1 MVRRKNQCAYGFGF
15 KFQRDS
21 TSVCEGAPKVFRQ
34 RNSQRLN
41 MEISK
46 AEITSAVAAT
56 TSPKSQATTGKA
68 PAATPKDQEL
78 RGAEILIKALQ
89 AEGVKYVWG
98 YPGGAVLHIYDA
110 LYKQDTIQHI
120 LVRHEQAAVHAADGY
135 ARATGDVGVAL
146 VTSGPGATNAVTGIA
161 TAYMDSIPM
170 VIVTGQV
177 PTQAIGLDAFQECD
191 TVGITRPVVKH
202 NFLIKDV
209 RDLAETMKKAFHIAR
224 SGRPGPVVVDIPKD
238 VSFKKVH
245 YAGYPA
251 TVEMRSYN
259 PVRKGHGGQIRT
271 ALALLLAAKRPY
283 IYTGGGVVL
292 SNASAELR
300 TLVDMMGCPCT
311 NTLMGLGAYPASD
324 RKFLG
329 MLGMHGTVEANN
341 AMQHCDVLL
350 AVGARFDDRVI
361 GNPKHFAQNE
371 RKIIH
376 IDIDPSSISKRVKV
390 DIPIVGDVKDVLTE
404 MIGMIREGSTK
415 PDVQSLEPWWDTIEG
430 WRKGECLKY
439 DHGKNDV
446 IKPQYV
452 IETLGNMTKGVD
464 TYITSD
470 VGQHQMWAAQ
480 YFRFEEPRRWI
491 NSGGL
496 GTMGVDIP
504 YAMGIKMARPQSEVF
519 CITGDG
525 SVQMCIQELST
536 CLQYNTP
543 IKIISLNNRYLGMVR
558 QWQELEYEG
567 RYSHSYMDA
576 LPNFVKLAESYGHVG
591 MLIERAQDVEP
602 ALREAR
608 KLKDRTVFMDFRTD
622 PTENVFPM
630 VRAGSGI
637 TEMLLGSEDL

>member
-1 MVRRKNQCAYGFGF
+1 
-15 KFQRDS
+15 
-21 TSVCEGAPKVFRQ
+21 
-34 RNSQRLN
+34 
-41 MEISK
+41 MEMSK
-46 AEITSAVAAT
+46 AELASAAAVT
-56 TSPKSQATTGKA
+56 GSQT
-68 PAATPKDQEL
+68 QEL
-78 RGAEILIKALQ
+78 MGAEVLIKALQ

-98 YPGGAVLHIYDA
+98 YPGGAVLYIYDA
-110 LYKQDTIQHI
+110 FYKQDTIQHV

-146 VTSGPGATNAVTGIA
+146 VTSGPGLTNAVTGIA

-170 VIVTGQV
+170 VIISGQV
-177 PTQAIGLDAFQECD
+177 PTAAIGLDAFQECD
-191 TVGITRPVVKH
+191 TVGITRPIVKH
-202 NFLIKDV
+202 NFLVKDPK
-209 RDLAETMKKAFHIAR
+209 DLAATMKKAFHIAR
-224 SGRPGPVVVDIPKD
+224 SGRPGPVVVDVPKD
-238 VSFKKVH
+238 VSFKKVT
-245 YAGYPA
+245 YSGYPEKI
-251 TVEMRSYN
+251 EMRSYN
-259 PVRKGHGGQIRT
+259 PVRKGHGGQIRK
-271 ALALLLAAKRPY
+271 ALQLLLTAKRPY
-283 IYTGGGVVL
+283 IYTGGGVL
-292 SNASAELR
+292 LGNATNELR
-300 TLVDMMGCPCT
+300 TLVDMLGYPVT

-329 MLGMHGTVEANN
+329 MLGMHGTIEANN
-341 AMQHCDVLL
+341 AMQNCDVLL

-404 MIGMIREGSTK
+404 LISMIRESTTR
-415 PDVQSLEPWWDTIEG
+415 PDAGALASWWDTIES
-430 WRKGECLKY
+430 WRSKDCLKY
-439 DHGKNDV
+439 DRGNKDV
-446 IKPQYV
+446 IKPQHV
-452 IETLGNMTKGVD
+452 IETLWNMTKDAD

-480 YFRFEEPRRWI
+480 YYRFEEPRRWI

-496 GTMGVDIP
+496 GTMGVGIP
-504 YAMGIKMARPQSEVF
+504 YAMGIKLAKPDSEVF
-519 CITGDG
+519 CVTGEG

-543 IKIISLNNRYLGMVR
+543 IKIVSLNNRYLGMVR
-558 QWQELEYEG
+558 QWQEIEYSG

-576 LPNFVKLAESYGHVG
+576 LPNFVKLAEAYGHVG
-591 MLIERAQDVEP
+591 MLIERPQDVEP

-630 VRAGSGI
+630 VQAGKGI

>member
-1 MVRRKNQCAYGFGF
+1 
-15 KFQRDS
+15 
-21 TSVCEGAPKVFRQ
+21 
-34 RNSQRLN
+34 

-46 AEITSAVAAT
+46 AELKSAAAASAGSDTS
-56 TSPKSQATTGKA
+56 
-68 PAATPKDQEL
+68 EL
-78 RGAEILIKALQ
+78 RGAEILVKALQ

-110 LYKQDTIQHI
+110 FYKQDTIQHV

-146 VTSGPGATNAVTGIA
+146 VTSGPGVTNAVTGIA

-170 VIVTGQV
+170 VIITGQV
-177 PTQAIGLDAFQECD
+177 PTAAIGLDAFQECD

-202 NFLIKDV
+202 NFLVKDA
-209 RDLAETMKKAFHIAR
+209 RHLADVMKKAFHIAR

-238 VSFKKVH
+238 VSFNKAT
-245 YAGYPA
+245 YTGYPDK
-251 TVEMRSYN
+251 VEMRSYN
-259 PVRKGHGGQIRT
+259 PVRKGHGGQIRK
-271 ALALLLAAKRPY
+271 ALQLLLGAKRPY
-283 IYTGGGVVL
+283 IYTGGGVLL
-292 SNASAELR
+292 SNATNELR
-300 TLVDMMGCPCT
+300 ALVDLLGFPVT
-311 NTLMGLGAYPASD
+311 NTLMGLGAFPATD
-324 RKFLG
+324 KRFLG
-329 MLGMHGTVEANN
+329 MLGMHGTWEANN
-341 AMQHCDVLL
+341 AMQNCDVLL

-361 GNPKHFAQNE
+361 GNPKHFAQND

-404 MIGMIREGSTK
+404 LIGMIKEGAVR
-415 PDVQSLEPWWDTIEG
+415 PDADALQNWWQQIEG
-430 WRKGECLKY
+430 WRARDCMKY
-439 DHGKNDV
+439 DRANQDV

-452 IETLGNMTKGVD
+452 IETLWNMTRDADAYV
-464 TYITSD
+464 TSD

-480 YFRFEEPRRWI
+480 YYKFNEPRRWI

-496 GTMGVDIP
+496 GTMGVGIP
-504 YAMGIKMARPQSEVF
+504 YAMGIKLAKPESEVY
-519 CITGDG
+519 CVTGEG

-543 IKIISLNNRYLGMVR
+543 IKILSLNNRYLGMVR
-558 QWQELEYEG
+558 QWQEIEYSG

-576 LPNFVKLAESYGHVG
+576 LPNFVKLAEAYGHVG
-591 MLIERAQDVEP
+591 LLIEHPKDVEP

-630 VRAGSGI
+630 VQAGKGI